1 MRPRG
6 PPRIGQSFDWAA
18 GEAMGL
24 VIGREETMKRYATIV
39 MAVLAILFAADIGVP
54 GEADAFLLRL
64 AAHFRSFTGE
74 TVTTAAAG
82 GALGGIAIYSTS
94 VFAPASGVLY
104 VTMSVA
110 ADQHF
115 GRGAAFT
122 CLVDGFFC
130 NAGGG
135 PAGGAPVG
143 WIALQRIPAAP
154 TSVVTN
160 CSQGGGG
167 GGDCHDNGIY
177 YTWCRRVG
185 AGTHSVSLRMGGLPP
200 GTGAVFMEKGHFFVD
215 FSSSLL
221 GSPATCVT
229 GAPAP
234 ASPEAGHGHD

>member
-1 MRPRG
+1 
-6 PPRIGQSFDWAA
+6 
-18 GEAMGL
+18 MGL
-24 VIGREETMKRYATIV
+24 MIGREETMKRYATIV

-54 GEADAFLLRL
+54 SEADAFLLRL
-64 AAHFRSFTGE
+64 AAHFRSFTAE
-74 TVTTAAAG
+74 TVTAVAASS
-82 GALGGIAIYSTS
+82 GGIPIYGPVG

-104 VTMSVA
+104 VTMSIA

-122 CLVDGFFC
+122 CIVDGAFC

-135 PAGGAPVG
+135 PAGAAPPG
-143 WIALQRIPAAP
+143 WIALQRIPAVSTA
-154 TSVVTN
+154 TN
-160 CSQGGGG
+160 CNQGGGG

-200 GTGAVFMEKGHFFVD
+200 GTGQVFMEKGHFFVD

-221 GSPATCVT
+221 GSPAACVP

-234 ASPEAGHGHD
+234 ASPEAAQ